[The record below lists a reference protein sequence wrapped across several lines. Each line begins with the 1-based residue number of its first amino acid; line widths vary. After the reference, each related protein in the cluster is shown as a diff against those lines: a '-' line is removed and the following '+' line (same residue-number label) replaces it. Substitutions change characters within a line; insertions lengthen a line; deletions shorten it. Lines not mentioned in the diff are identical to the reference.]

1 MAGELRS
8 ALIPL
13 LLQDGSGSIETA
25 ELKHVIEK
33 CGIEVTEA
41 QVAEMIK
48 EADSDGS
55 GTLEFNEFL
64 DLMWKLQQGPSER
77 ELRNEMFSVSLRCQ
91 RSGCSASFTQ
101 LHYLAPTYICR
112 AFPFP
117 FRRSCLT
124 TTWTASWRLGS

>member
-1 MAGELRS
+1 M
-8 ALIPL
+8 
-13 LLQDGSGSIETA
+13 QDGSGSIETA
-25 ELKHVIEK
+25 ELKSVIEK

-77 ELRNEMFSVSLRCQ
+77 ELRNEMFTVSNIGDSAHNFHRECRPRFAESSMQPSPRLLHSCMCLALTV
-91 RSGCSASFTQ
+91 CSF
-101 LHYLAPTYICR
+101 
-112 AFPFP
+112 
-117 FRRSCLT
+117 LT
-124 TTWTASWRLGS
+124 TTWTVLWRLVS

>member
-1 MAGELRS
+1 MLRQPALIYSTVGQPRS
-8 ALIPL
+8 ALSDLP
-13 LLQDGSGSIETA
+13 LQDGSGSIETA
-25 ELKHVIEK
+25 ELKSVIEK

-77 ELRNEMFSVSLRCQ
+77 ELRNEMFSVSRDLQ
-91 RSGCSASFTQ
+91 
-101 LHYLAPTYICR
+101 
-112 AFPFP
+112 
-117 FRRSCLT
+117 
-124 TTWTASWRLGS
+124 GSERTVRH